1 MVLVFA
7 RRLSISYCMADN
19 KFQPCNGGAYFQE
32 VQMTFK
38 PTQNHRLGNKARQML
53 GKLSPLI
60 ALRTRGISVETIRR
74 LCGELYLEL
83 DEFLEMVDNYEKY
96 NRKSDKNNG

>member
-1 MVLVFA
+1 MNFT
-7 RRLSISYCMADN
+7 SS
-19 KFQPCNGGAYFQE
+19 
-32 VQMTFK
+32 
-38 PTQNHRLGNKARQML
+38 QNHRLGNKARQML

>member
-1 MVLVFA
+1 MNFT
-7 RRLSISYCMADN
+7 SS
-19 KFQPCNGGAYFQE
+19 
-32 VQMTFK
+32 
-38 PTQNHRLGNKARQML
+38 QNHRLGNKARHML
-53 GKLSPLI
+53 GKLSQLI
-60 ALRTRGISVETIRR
+60 ALRTREISVETIRR

>member
-1 MVLVFA
+1 
-7 RRLSISYCMADN
+7 MADN
-19 KFQPCNGGAYFQE
+19 KFQPCNGGAYFPE

-60 ALRTRGISVETIRR
+60 ALRSRALSVETIRR
-74 LCGELYLEL
+74 LCGDLYLEI
-83 DEFLEMVDNYEKY
+83 DELLEMVDNYEKY
-96 NRKSDKNNG
+96 NAKVEKENGN